1 MRQLHRS
8 ALVAATPERMYE
20 LINDIER
27 YPEFVPGCTAAQVL
41 GRGVDYIEARLE
53 VGNGRLRTAFT
64 TRNTLEPHS
73 RITMDLVEGRLKS
86 LHGVWTLTP
95 VRSPESGE
103 IMGCRVELT
112 LSFETAGGLAG
123 LALGPLLERT
133 AASLVDAFAGRA
145 RVSPGSGGV
154 AAS

>member
-41 GRGVDYIEARLE
+41 GRGGDYIEARLE
-53 VGNGRLRTAFT
+53 VGSGRLRTAFT
-64 TRNTLEPHS
+64 TRNTLEPHR

-95 VRSPESGE
+95 VSSPESGE
-103 IMGCRVELT
+103 ILGCRVELS

-145 RVSPGSGGV
+145 RTGGGGI
-154 AAS
+154 AAV

>member
-8 ALVAATPERMYE
+8 ALVAVTPERMYE

-41 GRGVDYIEARLE
+41 DRGEGYIEARLE
-53 VGNGRLRTAFT
+53 VGSGRLRTAFT
-64 TRNTLEPHS
+64 TRNTLEPHH

-95 VRSPESGE
+95 VTAPASGE
-103 IMGCRVELT
+103 VLGCRVELS

-145 RVSPGSGGV
+145 RGDGV
-154 AAS
+154 AAV

>member
-8 ALVAATPERMYE
+8 ALVAATPERMFE

-27 YPEFVPGCTAAQVL
+27 YPEFVPGCVAARVL
-41 GRGVDYIEARLE
+41 ERGVDHVVAWLE
-53 VGNGRLRTAFT
+53 VGSGRLVTAFT
-64 TRNTLEPHS
+64 TRNTLEPHH

-95 VRSPESGE
+95 ISSPEGGE
-103 IMGCRVELT
+103 TLGCRVDLS

-145 RVSPGSGGV
+145 RGGAGGSGV
-154 AAS
+154 AAV